1 MRIFNTYGPKMSPDD
16 GSVVSN
22 FIVQALRGE
31 NLTIYGDG
39 SQTRSFC
46 YVDDLVNGM
55 QSLME
60 SKLIGP
66 VNIGNDEEYTI
77 YELAQVI
84 IKKSTQSLKLYSSL
98 CPKMIHIKRKPFLE
112 IAKKELNW
120 SPEIRLNEGLDRTI
134 DYFRSL
140 EIT

>member
-1 MRIFNTYGPKMSPDD
+1 
-16 GSVVSN
+16 
-22 FIVQALRGE
+22 
-31 NLTIYGDG
+31 
-39 SQTRSFC
+39 
-46 YVDDLVNGM
+46 
-55 QSLME
+55 ME

-84 IKKSTQSLKLYSSL
+84 IKKINPELEIIFKPLPEDDPHQ
-98 CPKMIHIKRKPFLE
+98 RKPFLE

-134 DYFRSL
+134 DYFRYL